1 MVNQAFFKFLIL
13 VFCSAI
19 SYRVQAT
26 VHRVNNN
33 AGVDADYTTIQNA
46 INGASAGD
54 TIYVEGS
61 PDGYGNATLSKQL
74 VIYGA
79 GYFLSQN
86 DSTQALLQTS
96 SIGIMTVSSGGAGSI
111 IQGLTFSGS
120 STSTHLSIDADNVT
134 VRGNYFYSSSSNY
147 YLVYVY
153 SDHTGFVIQGNW
165 LNHAY
170 SSSSRTTIY
179 LADGAS
185 GNIMNNFIKRLSTH
199 SSAYALNF
207 HASVGP
213 VLLRNNVIYGN
224 MLVYNTTMANNI
236 MLTGTFTSGTTNEDY
251 NMCNSSQFSGTNSLT
266 SVDMSTVFEDY
277 TSSVDNGYE
286 LASGSSALSAGQF
299 GEDLGMFGGVDPYR
313 LSGMPSIPS
322 IFFFTQSGAA
332 SDSNPLQIEIKARS
346 NN

>member
-1 MVNQAFFKFLIL
+1 MINKSLLQSFILFFCCVFSFQA
-13 VFCSAI
+13 
-19 SYRVQAT
+19 QAT

-33 AGVDADYTTIQNA
+33 SGVDADYTTIQNA

-54 TIYVEGS
+54 TIYIEGS
-61 PDGYGNATLSKQL
+61 PDGYGSATVSKQL

-96 SIGIMTVSSGGAGSI
+96 SISIMTVSSGGAGSI
-111 IQGLTFSGS
+111 IQGLTFTGS

-134 VRGNYFYSSSSNY
+134 VRGNYFYSTSSNY
-147 YLVYVY
+147 YLIYVY
-153 SDHTGFVIQGNW
+153 SDHTGFVFQGNW
-165 LNHAY
+165 MNHAY
-170 SSSSRTTIY
+170 SSSGRNTIY

-185 GNIMNNFIKRLSTH
+185 GNIMNNFIKRLSTQ

-236 MLTGTFTSGTTNEDY
+236 MLSGTFTSGTTNEDY
-251 NMCNSSQFSGTNSLT
+251 NMCNNAQFSGTNSQIN
-266 SVDMSTVFEDY
+266 VDMSTVFEDY
-277 TSSVDNGYE
+277 TSSVDNGYQ
-286 LASGSSALSAGQF
+286 LASGSAALSAGQF